1 VTTVE
6 RRTKALLVEDDPNIV
21 DLIRSNLA
29 VRGFDTCVSP
39 DGSRALHLL
48 ETEAPDVVLLDLMLP
63 DVDGFELC
71 RQMRERSAVGII
83 VVSAR
88 GGQHD
93 KVAALNF
100 GADDYMTKPFG
111 IEELLARISATL
123 RRSRPAERVELS
135 PLTIEVG
142 DVVVDLEMRLVT
154 RAGEV
159 VHLTPTEFALLRE
172 LAVNRGKLL
181 THAQLLRRVWG
192 PGYATE
198 TEYVRVYVRRLRA
211 KLESGGGP
219 PVIITQ
225 PRAGYRFVP
234 G

>member
-1 VTTVE
+1 MTAPGV
-6 RRTKALLVEDDPNIV
+6 RTKALLVEDDPNIV

-29 VRGFDTCVSP
+29 VRGFDTCTSL
-39 DGSRALHLL
+39 DGGQAMLLL
-48 ETEAPDVVLLDLMLP
+48 ETEAPDIVLLDLMLP
-63 DVDGFELC
+63 GADGLELC
-71 RQMRERSAVGII
+71 RQMRERSNVGII

-88 GGQHD
+88 GGQQD

-100 GADDYMTKPFG
+100 GADDYMTKPFS
-111 IEELLARISATL
+111 IEELLARIAATL
-123 RRSRPAERVELS
+123 RRSRPAEPVDTSPMRVV
-135 PLTIEVG
+135 VG
-142 DVVVDLEMRLVT
+142 DLVIDLQMSLVT
-154 RAGEV
+154 RGGDTI
-159 VHLTPTEFALLRE
+159 HLTPTELALLRE
-172 LAVNRGKLL
+172 LVVNRGKVL

-219 PVIITQ
+219 ALIITQ
-225 PRAGYRFVP
+225 ARAGYRFVP